1 MTVGDAVLII
11 PPNFKGRIW
20 FCFWSR
26 KTISRAPH
34 AHQIL
39 WAFLE
44 RAKQAIACDQSL
56 RSRRLWF
63 NDESRRLDA
72 PHRTPDSK
80 STMQTQAQH
89 TRTGSTSWRVI
100 LRIDQSKCHA
110 CAIPSTHTHTQSKVY
125 LKWRVQQF
133 LSIFRRK
140 ITYTSEKVALR
151 ARPFE
156 QLILWSLYFAI
167 QLEFSTSREGLYY
180 VNFPI
185 SLGQCDFG

>member
-1 MTVGDAVLII
+1 MRLWSALFSFFSRISNATDLWSASGDVFYALSNSCCEKVLENNHLLNFMIAGHAVLII

-72 PHRTPDSK
+72 PHRAPDSK

-100 LRIDQSKCHA
+100 LRIDQSKCNA
-110 CAIPSTHTHTQSKVY
+110 RAIPSTQSKVY
-125 LKWRVQQF
+125 LRWRVQQF
-133 LSIFRRK
+133 LQFFI
-140 ITYTSEKVALR
+140 EK
-151 ARPFE
+151 
-156 QLILWSLYFAI
+156 
-167 QLEFSTSREGLYY
+167 
-180 VNFPI
+180 
-185 SLGQCDFG
+185 

>member
-1 MTVGDAVLII
+1 MRLWSALFSFFSRISTRLISRARAGCFLCTLQFILRKVLENNHLLNFMTGDAVLII

-34 AHQIL
+34 AHEIL

-72 PHRTPDSK
+72 PHRAPDSK

-89 TRTGSTSWRVI
+89 TPRGAHHEEW
-100 LRIDQSKCHA
+100 
-110 CAIPSTHTHTQSKVY
+110 
-125 LKWRVQQF
+125 F
-133 LSIFRRK
+133 
-140 ITYTSEKVALR
+140 
-151 ARPFE
+151 
-156 QLILWSLYFAI
+156 
-167 QLEFSTSREGLYY
+167 
-180 VNFPI
+180 
-185 SLGQCDFG
+185 